1 MKPIRLTIEGIN
13 SFTEP
18 QTLDFEAVGR
28 NNLFCICGKTG
39 AGKTT
44 VFDSIVLA
52 LYGRIGRGN
61 LADVINLSLNTAR
74 VEFEFSRD
82 GELYRVVRTFKC
94 RSVDADNGQKKRTA
108 TGECELYKNGVPVFK
123 GEQAN
128 DVLQSLVGLD
138 EKEFTNVYLLQQ
150 GEYAAFLK
158 KTPMEQVETVG
169 KIFSLTR
176 FGEVAARAA
185 ERERELSA
193 RCDGINQRLDDFGDA
208 TPEALKAAKTAAAS
222 LRARIA
228 ATEKSVQTLQAKV
241 EALSAAKSEYLV
253 AMEKQKTV
261 EQCRARLSEATNK
274 LNSAT
279 TELKANADL
288 PHKIAELSAEAARAT
303 QEKSALIT
311 LAELDAQADAAQ
323 ADLERKTRAWTAA
336 EQAFN
341 DAKRVYRENTDAFIR
356 IVKEVLE
363 SKGALTNN
371 NAAKAEAFT
380 NAARLLD
387 EWVELI
393 ASESSE
399 QHKPIDTGATIEL
412 LNTET
417 EAIFASAQSAVFTM
431 REAMTR
437 IEQLN
442 KSANAFRADLQ
453 EKSKKSVEL
462 KEKIRLYSERE
473 KELNAVCESA
483 AAAVESAQARFAEAQ
498 LQSAAH
504 AVRAELK
511 AGDACPVCGGVYHG
525 GGLERGV
532 DLNNCKAE
540 IAGCNNALKKAER
553 EKAEQSAL
561 TSRAFAELDAIENG
575 TAKVRDDIADIERQ
589 LSGIGADYKTFEA
602 ERAQL
607 EAFAAKADA
616 YRKAKDALSRSAL
629 SEKTAL
635 LNGANAA
642 LIEAKT
648 RYEDLCAKL
657 SDNRGRA
664 AAALERTVQNE
675 TRLNGEIKEL
685 TQRFEALQKACDLAD
700 AVVQSSTAA
709 LNEAQK
715 DSPQQL
721 PEFDEDEF
729 LAQKNGYGAAVEE
742 LNTLKAQYAISENT
756 LHSTEERAKTR
767 NSLIAE
773 LASVRKDA
781 DLYKTIAELTRKKSM
796 LNFVA
801 EEYIRDF
808 AQTAAELLGELSGG
822 KYSIEYSRLNGFS
835 VRDYLNGGKA
845 RKTSTL
851 SGGETFLASL
861 SLAIAIARAISGGGN
876 SFFFLDE
883 GFGTLDPELIDVVVG
898 ALETLSRDC
907 LVGVISHSAELIDR
921 MPMRVEVKEATDVK
935 GSVLDY

>member
-1 MKPIRLTIEGIN
+1 MKPIRLKIEGIN

-18 QTLDFEAVGR
+18 QTLDFETVGR

-74 VEFEFSRD
+74 VEFEFSQD
-82 GELYRVVRTFKC
+82 GEQYRVVRTFKC
-94 RSVDADNGQKKRTA
+94 RSADADNGEKKRTA
-108 TGECELYKNGVPVFK
+108 TGECELYKNGEPVFK

-193 RCDGINQRLDDFGDA
+193 RCDGINQRLDDFADA
-208 TPEALKAAKTAAAS
+208 TPEALKTAKTASAS

-228 ATEKSVQTLQAKV
+228 ATEKSVQTLQARV
-241 EALSAAKSEYLV
+241 EALTAAKSEYLV

-288 PHKIAELSAEAARAT
+288 PQIIAQINAEATHAT
-303 QEKSALIT
+303 EEKSALIT
-311 LAELDAQADAAQ
+311 LAELDSQADNAQAELD
-323 ADLERKTRAWTAA
+323 RKTQDTVLA
-336 EQAFN
+336 EKAFN
-341 DAKRVYRENTDAFIR
+341 EAKRAYRENSDAFIR

-363 SKGALTNN
+363 SKSTPVNN
-371 NAAKAEAFT
+371 NAANIETFNNAE
-380 NAARLLD
+380 RLLD
-387 EWVELI
+387 EWVATIESE
-393 ASESSE
+393 ASGL
-399 QHKPIDTGATIEL
+399 KAIDTGTTIAL
-412 LNTET
+412 LSAEM
-417 EAIFASAQSAVFTM
+417 EGIFSSVQSAVFTM
-431 REAMTR
+431 REVMTR

-442 KSANAFRADLQ
+442 KSANAFRTDLE
-453 EKSKKSVEL
+453 EKTKKSGEL

-473 KELNAVCESA
+473 KELNAECESA
-483 AAAVESAQARFAEAQ
+483 AAALESAQARFAEAQ

-504 AVRAELK
+504 AVRAELR
-511 AGDACPVCGGVYHG
+511 AGDPCPVCGGIYHG
-525 GGLERGV
+525 GGLESGI

-540 IAGCNNALKKAER
+540 IAERNNALKKAER
-553 EKAEQSAL
+553 EKAEQSVL
-561 TSRAFAELDAIENG
+561 TSRAFAELDAIEIG
-575 TAKVRDDIADIERQ
+575 AAKSRDEIADIERQ
-589 LSGIGADYKTFEA
+589 LSAIGADYKTYES

-607 EAFAAKADA
+607 ESFAAKADA
-616 YRKAKDALSRSAL
+616 YRKSKDALGRSTL

-642 LIEAKT
+642 LIEAKA
-648 RYEDLCAKL
+648 RYEDLCEKL
-657 SDNRGRA
+657 SDNRGKA
-664 AAALERTVQNE
+664 AAALTRAMQKE
-675 TRLNGEIKEL
+675 TKLYAEVKEL
-685 TQRFEALQKACDLAD
+685 TQKFEALQKACDLAD

-721 PEFDEDEF
+721 PEFDENEF
-729 LAQKNGYGAAVEE
+729 SEQKNGYGAAVEE

-756 LHSTEERAKTR
+756 LHNTEERAKTR
-767 NSLIAE
+767 NSLLAE
-773 LASVRKDA
+773 LATVRKDA
-781 DLYKTIAELTRKKSM
+781 DLYKAIAELTRKRSM

-907 LVGVISHSAELIDR
+907 LVGVISHSSELIDR

-935 GSVLDY
+935 GSMLDY